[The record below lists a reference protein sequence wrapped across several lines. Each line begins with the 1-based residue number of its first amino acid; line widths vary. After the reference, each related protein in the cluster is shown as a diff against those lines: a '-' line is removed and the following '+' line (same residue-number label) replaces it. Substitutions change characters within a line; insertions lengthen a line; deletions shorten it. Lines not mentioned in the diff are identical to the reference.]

1 MESEQSPLLPPRCTH
16 SCQWSGYLLLCPVE
30 RDRRSEH
37 KLLQELTVLL
47 ESKAAQL
54 RPLTAAKKPAERNSD
69 TQAARTSP
77 TQSIP
82 EREPLICSRHWV
94 SHRTRPFLQHA
105 KAQCSPPPLGR
116 VTRHQRI
123 LDMPCSHMGCIT
135 TSSPSLC
142 TSQNTAQ
149 VRLFPFLSL
158 QRAPHGGLI
167 PAQHLHLI
175 SEPIVLILHT

>member
-1 MESEQSPLLPPRCTH
+1 MESEQSPLLPPRCTR

-30 RDRRSEH
+30 RDRRSEQ

-94 SHRTRPFLQHA
+94 SRRTRPFLQHA

-116 VTRHQRI
+116 VTKGSWICHVLIWDASPPPLLPSAPHKTQPRSGFFLFSLSREH
-123 LDMPCSHMGCIT
+123 HMG
-135 TSSPSLC
+135 
-142 TSQNTAQ
+142 
-149 VRLFPFLSL
+149 V
-158 QRAPHGGLI
+158 
-167 PAQHLHLI
+167 
-175 SEPIVLILHT
+175 